1 MNREASTGVVMLIL
15 LGNRP
20 LFSALQFV
28 GAKDSVSGVVPVAQ
42 AGPVAPVVSVA
53 GSGKNSKKNT

>member
-1 MNREASTGVVMLIL
+1 MLIL